1 MRVSVRLRTPSELFS
16 VGAPDLFDEAVRLRP
31 GIEELETGL
40 LWHRLPHGV
49 SVDVH
54 LPADQI
60 GPDTAADLESA
71 LRRYC
76 ALRLEEMEQR
86 LRIMRRDGLGA
97 LGVGLVIFGAGLYL
111 SYLLSQRRLPEA
123 IRVVFGD
130 GVFLVI
136 AWVGLWYPLDTL
148 VFAPRPLLRERRLLR
163 LLAVAHVSPVPE
175 TAISS
180 RRAG

>member
-1 MRVSVRLRTPSELFS
+1 MVSVRLRTPGELFS
-16 VGAPDLFDEAVRLRP
+16 VGSPDLFDEAVRLRP
-31 GIEELETGL
+31 GIEELETGP
-40 LWHRLPHGV
+40 LWHKLPHRVGI
-49 SVDVH
+49 DIH
-54 LPADQI
+54 LPAEQI
-60 GPDTAADLESA
+60 GPDTAADLEGA
-71 LRRYC
+71 LKRYC
-76 ALRLEEMEQR
+76 GLRLEEMEQR

-148 VFAPRPLLRERRLLR
+148 VFTPRSLLRERKLLR
-163 LLAVAHVSPVPE
+163 LLAEADLRLVPE

-180 RRAG
+180 RQAG